1 MKVKNSAAFGLLL
14 ALCLM
19 QGCSRWTYELGT
31 PLSAQ
36 ETPDKGVAL
45 SLTQAL
51 EALGPPLRLS
61 ALANG
66 YVLAW
71 EHWQIKESAIG
82 LSLGPLG
89 VDFLSL
95 DWGNARTRGEFLVLS
110 FNHNHEM
117 TDSSFGEWDSSAN
130 SGAALQPF
138 IGLAS
143 VVDIDDL
150 LERLPQHNWGAAS
163 LKPLPEAM
171 NSASNPDLGQSGIQ
185 RRGTPTGAGQQS
197 LEMD

>member
-1 MKVKNSAAFGLLL
+1 MRVKCSLASGLLL
-14 ALCLM
+14 ALCLV

-31 PLSAQ
+31 PLLA
-36 ETPDKGVAL
+36 EATPDRDATL
-45 SLTQAL
+45 TLTQAL
-51 EALGPPLRLS
+51 DQLGPPLRLS
-61 ALANG
+61 ALPNG

-95 DWGNARTRGEFLVLS
+95 DWGNAKTRGEFLLLS
-110 FNHNHEM
+110 FNHSHEM
-117 TDSSFGEWDSSAN
+117 TDSSFSEWDSRAN
-130 SGAALQPF
+130 RGAALQPF

-150 LERLPQHNWGAAS
+150 LQRLPQHDWGAAA
-163 LKPLPEAM
+163 LKPLPEAL
-171 NSASNPDLGQSGIQ
+171 NSASNPDLGQAGIQ
-185 RRGTPTGAGQQS
+185 RRGTPTGAGQQT
-197 LEMD
+197 LEME